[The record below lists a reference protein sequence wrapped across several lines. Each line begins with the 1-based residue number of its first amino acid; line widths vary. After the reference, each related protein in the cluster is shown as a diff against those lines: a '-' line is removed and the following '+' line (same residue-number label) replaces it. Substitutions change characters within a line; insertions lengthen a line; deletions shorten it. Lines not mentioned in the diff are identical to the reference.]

1 MHISTGNLF
10 QRMAALNLVIGIWMT
25 NFEAYIEGAVIEST
39 LKPSHVP
46 KINSLGLA
54 LRIITLLLSDPIGSG
69 SYSSSGCSSP
79 THVLMPVLL
88 NPRGHL
94 CMSTPV
100 NMRMGAVFDENQQ
113 SPRMPPPSQT
123 TTCVSSAHVS
133 CQRLTQWPALS
144 SLPFQHRGDRFSQ
157 VWTRVKKLGDRAR
170 EKMSVWER
178 LNSLGSACY
187 FTLCVETR
195 NA

>member
-1 MHISTGNLF
+1 
-10 QRMAALNLVIGIWMT
+10 MT

-69 SYSSSGCSSP
+69 NYSSSGCSSP

-100 NMRMGAVFDENQQ
+100 NMRMEAVLDENQQ
-113 SPRMPPPSQT
+113 SPRMLSPSQT
-123 TTCVSSAHVS
+123 STCVSSAHVS

-144 SLPFQHRGDRFSQ
+144 SLPSQHPGDRFSQ
-157 VWTRVKKLGDRAR
+157 IWTRVKKLGDRAR
-170 EKMSVWER
+170 EKLSVWER

-187 FTLCVETR
+187 LTLCVETR